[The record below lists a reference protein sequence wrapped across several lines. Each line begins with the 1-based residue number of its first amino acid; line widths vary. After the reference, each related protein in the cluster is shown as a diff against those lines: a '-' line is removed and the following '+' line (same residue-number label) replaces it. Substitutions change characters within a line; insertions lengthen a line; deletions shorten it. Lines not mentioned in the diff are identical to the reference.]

1 MNKPSISKIK
11 FTASDVDNSRSMVRF
26 NETGD
31 VQLSKS
37 QEFEITVCK
46 GNKKPIPSFV
56 WMVSMQSAT
65 NCHCRLNNLCPI
77 SDSCYGL
84 DYEENKLFRD
94 ATLRCR
100 QKDEDAID
108 FLVNHPFGASFFA
121 SKIIGMSKRVRNQ
134 EKQIKFFRWNVTG
147 DLKSIRHLLFVQEV
161 ARILYNE
168 LGVITILYTHNK
180 DVVESYLEHLEYSDR
195 KSYLKILGS
204 GFMVDSNFD
213 CFANEYDAKCSSN
226 CVECFKSNGVAFCY
240 DIDFNG
246 VIKEDFRE

>member
-1 MNKPSISKIK
+1 MSKPSISKIK
-11 FTASDVDNSRSMVRF
+11 FSAFDVDNTFGNLRF
-26 NETGD
+26 NETGESASSD
-31 VQLSKS
+31 FQD
-37 QEFEITVCK
+37 FEITVCK
-46 GNKKPIPSFV
+46 GNKKPIPTFV

-65 NCHCRLNNLCPI
+65 NCHCRKENLCPI
-77 SDSCYGL
+77 AKYCYGL
-84 DYEENKLFRD
+84 DYEENPIFKD
-94 ATLRCR
+94 ATLRCGE
-100 QKDEDAID
+100 KDEDAID
-108 FLVNHPFGASFFA
+108 FLVNHPLGALFFA
-121 SKIIGMSKRVRNQ
+121 NKVIGMSKRTRNQ
-134 EKQIKFFRWNVTG
+134 DKQLQYFRWNVTG

-180 DVVESYLEHLEYSDR
+180 DVVESYLEHLQYSDR

-213 CFANEYDAKCSSN
+213 CFATEYDAKCSSN

-246 VIKEDFRE
+246 VIKEDFRQ